1 MINEVKSW
9 QVKTLH
15 DAVYGKNKLVHTWGI
30 MSAEN
35 PMGKRQSHSIN
46 RSAILGLKQS
56 LKQRGL
62 DYIPVKGKYGS
73 KEHSLFIINVK
84 LSEMMFLSYQYDQES
99 FIFAECHDG
108 YSDAVYYEKGVG
120 KNSRY
125 VAKYR
130 RNDIINME
138 DANDLFTSIKSHS
151 NRAFKFQIPFPIGNV
166 EDEEDIEVKESIVK
180 SITRYLIEHYGYQ
193 GIDNLSKRI
202 NETFSHEISLRHC
215 HSLRAEIYETRIN
228 KIRRYKDIIESLEQI
243 REHETTERGYHDV
256 TQMIC
261 DVKHD
266 LSNLLSMGE
275 MVFKSI

>member
-30 MSAEN
+30 MTAEN
-35 PMGKRQSHSIN
+35 PMGKKQSHSIN

-62 DYIPVKGKYGS
+62 EYIPVKGKYGT
-73 KEHSLFIINVK
+73 KEHSLFIINVR
-84 LSEMMFLSYQYDQES
+84 LSEMMLLSYQYDQES
-99 FIFAECHDG
+99 FIFAECQDG
-108 YSDAVYYEKGVG
+108 YSDAVYYEKGAG
-120 KNSRY
+120 ENSRY

-130 RNDIINME
+130 KNDIINME

-151 NRAFKFQIPFPIGNV
+151 DRAFKFQTPFPIVNV
-166 EDEEDIEVKESIVK
+166 EGDEDIEVKESIVK
-180 SITRYLIEHYGYQ
+180 SISRYLIEHYGYQ
-193 GIDNLSKRI
+193 GVDNLSKRI

-228 KIRRYKDIIESLEQI
+228 KIHRFKDLIESLE
-243 REHETTERGYHDV
+243 RVRKHETTERGYRDV
-256 TQMIC
+256 TQMIYA
-261 DVKHD
+261 VKRD
-266 LSNLLSMGE
+266 LSHLLSVE
-275 MVFKSI
+275 EQAFKSI